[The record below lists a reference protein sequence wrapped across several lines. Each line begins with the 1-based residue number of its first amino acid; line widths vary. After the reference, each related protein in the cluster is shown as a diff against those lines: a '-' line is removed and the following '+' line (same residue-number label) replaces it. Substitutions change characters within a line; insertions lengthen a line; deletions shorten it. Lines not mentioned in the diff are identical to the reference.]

1 MSVGVLVGLF
11 FLVVLGMCMSGLY
24 FFVMQPL
31 ARHKLKL
38 RLTTPQA
45 VLEDEDDLDG
55 PRDIVRP
62 KAIINIPALSALA
75 PKLEFFLQQAAIK
88 MPVAKFVSIAG
99 GLAAVAA
106 LIVFAFRFPFVIVAL
121 AAVAGGL
128 APFWFVSFKRK
139 RRFNTFQEQFPDA
152 IDMLARAVRAGHA
165 FNVAFSLIADEM
177 GDPVAE
183 EFRLTHRQQNL
194 GMPLREALRNL
205 ATRMPLPDVRI
216 FITALQIQRESGGN
230 LGEILDNL
238 STVIRERF
246 RLLREVE
253 VLTTEARV
261 TMYVLIGMPYAAGG
275 MMYFLNPDY
284 IRPLFTESLGHTMLY
299 GAAFMQV
306 LAFVVIR
313 QIVKIK
319 V

>member
-1 MSVGVLVGLF
+1 MNPGVLIVLF
-11 FLVVLGMCMSGLY
+11 FLVALGICMSGLY
-24 FFVMQPL
+24 FFVAQPL
-31 ARHKLKL
+31 ARRKLKL

-45 VLEDEDDLDG
+45 VLDDEEDG
-55 PRDIVRP
+55 GGSQDIVRA

-88 MPVAKFVSIAG
+88 TPVSKFVSIAA
-99 GLAAVAA
+99 GLAVVAA
-106 LIVFAFRFPFVIVAL
+106 LVAL
-121 AAVAGGL
+121 GFGLAFVFVVLAAIAGGL
-128 APFWFVSFKRK
+128 LPFWFASFKRK
-139 RRFNTFQEQFPDA
+139 KRFSTFQEQFPDA

-177 GDPVAE
+177 ADPVAE
-183 EFRLTHRQQNL
+183 EFRFTHRQQNL
-194 GMPLREALRNL
+194 GMPLRDALRNL
-205 ATRMPLPDVRI
+205 ATRLPLPDVRI

-261 TMYVLIGMPYAAGG
+261 TMYVLIGMPYAALG
-275 MMYFLNPDY
+275 MMYVLNPEY
-284 IRPLFTESLGHTMLY
+284 IKPLFTEALGHTMLY
-299 GAAFMQV
+299 AAGFMQV
-306 LAFVVIR
+306 VAVVVIR